1 MEENKRD
8 QTWFGLAMILC
19 GALVSIP
26 SLILGGSLVAGMSL
40 PVAILTGLAGYSFI
54 VLMMVSQGMQSVDQ
68 GKPAVV
74 VAQQVFGKTGSSKVI
89 SIIIAIAA
97 LGWFGIQANVGGL
110 AVANLLTY
118 LGLPI
123 PTWLASLLTGLLMV
137 VTAMYGV
144 KLIRLLAYVAVPYL
158 IIVIL
163 YGLWFAFAKQD
174 AAATIAA
181 YHPSGTLSFVNGF
194 SSTVGSFAMAGV
206 IVGDYAQFSKRRSD
220 VVKAAVFGVIPAGVL
235 MIAVGAI
242 LTIAFKSTDIS
253 SLFMKIGSPVIGGL
267 ALILGTWKV
276 NVVNAYSGGIAVA
289 NIFNIPEKYRKLT
302 LFLVGLGGTVLSIVG
317 ILNYFEPVMTIFS
330 AMIPPVAG
338 AMAASYWAI
347 HHGQLHAWQPVA
359 GVNWLG
365 LAAWALGAVVGVL
378 PVLVPAVPNIPVL
391 GIIIAF
397 VLYYAGAKV
406 HPEWDKASELN

>member
-26 SLILGGSLVAGMSL
+26 SLILGGSLVTGMSL
-40 PVAILTGLAGYSFI
+40 PAAILTGLAGYGFI

-74 VAQQVFGKTGSSKVI
+74 VAQQVFGKVGSSKVI

-110 AVANLLTY
+110 AVDNLLKY

-123 PTWLASLLTGLLMV
+123 PAWLASLLTGLLMV

-158 IIVIL
+158 VIVIL

-181 YHPSGTLSFVNGF
+181 YHPSGTVSFVNGF

-206 IVGDYAQFSKRRSD
+206 IVGDYAQFSKKRSD
-220 VVKAAVFGVIPAGVL
+220 VVKAAIFGVIPAGVL
-235 MIAVGAI
+235 MIAVGAV
-242 LTIAFKSTDIS
+242 LTIAFKSNDIS
-253 SLFMKIGSPVIGGL
+253 SLFMKIARRS
-267 ALILGTWKV
+267 
-276 NVVNAYSGGIAVA
+276 SVA
-289 NIFNIPEKYRKLT
+289 WR
-302 LFLVGLGGTVLSIVG
+302 
-317 ILNYFEPVMTIFS
+317 
-330 AMIPPVAG
+330 
-338 AMAASYWAI
+338 
-347 HHGQLHAWQPVA
+347 
-359 GVNWLG
+359 
-365 LAAWALGAVVGVL
+365 
-378 PVLVPAVPNIPVL
+378 
-391 GIIIAF
+391 
-397 VLYYAGAKV
+397 
-406 HPEWDKASELN
+406 

>member
-8 QTWFGLAMILC
+8 QTSFGLAMILC

-74 VAQQVFGKTGSSKVI
+74 VAQQVFGKAGSSKVI

-123 PTWLASLLTGLLMV
+123 PAWLASLLTGLLMV

-181 YHPSGTLSFVNGF
+181 YHPSGTLSCVNGF

-206 IVGDYAQFSKRRSD
+206 IVGDYAQFSKRRAD

-302 LFLVGLGGTVLSIVG
+302 LFLVGLGGIVLSIVG

-347 HHGQLHAWQPVA
+347 HHGQLNAWQPVA

-365 LAAWALGAVVGVL
+365 LSAWALGAVVGVL

-397 VLYYAGAKV
+397 VVYYAGAKV
-406 HPEWDKASELN
+406 HPEWDKVSELN

>member
-74 VAQQVFGKTGSSKVI
+74 VAQQVFGKAGSSKVI

-123 PTWLASLLTGLLMV
+123 PASLLTGLLMV

-194 SSTVGSFAMAGV
+194 SSTVGSFAMAGG
-206 IVGDYAQFSKRRSD
+206 IVGDYAQFSKKRSD

-242 LTIAFKSTDIS
+242 LTIAFKSSDIS

-302 LFLVGLGGTVLSIVG
+302 LFLVGLGGTILSIVG
-317 ILNYFEPVMTIFS
+317 IL
-330 AMIPPVAG
+330 
-338 AMAASYWAI
+338 
-347 HHGQLHAWQPVA
+347 
-359 GVNWLG
+359 
-365 LAAWALGAVVGVL
+365 
-378 PVLVPAVPNIPVL
+378 
-391 GIIIAF
+391 II
-397 VLYYAGAKV
+397 
-406 HPEWDKASELN
+406 LNR

>member
-26 SLILGGSLVAGMSL
+26 SLILGGSLVTGMSL
-40 PVAILTGLAGYSFI
+40 PAAILTGLAGYGFI

-74 VAQQVFGKTGSSKVI
+74 VAQQVFGKVGSSKVI

-110 AVANLLTY
+110 AVDNLLKY

-123 PTWLASLLTGLLMV
+123 PAWLASLLTGLLMV

-158 IIVIL
+158 VIVIL

-181 YHPSGTLSFVNGF
+181 YHPSGTVSFVNGF

-206 IVGDYAQFSKRRSD
+206 IVGDYAQFSKKRSD
-220 VVKAAVFGVIPAGVL
+220 VVKAAIFGV
-235 MIAVGAI
+235 
-242 LTIAFKSTDIS
+242 LT
-253 SLFMKIGSPVIGGL
+253 
-267 ALILGTWKV
+267 
-276 NVVNAYSGGIAVA
+276 
-289 NIFNIPEKYRKLT
+289 
-302 LFLVGLGGTVLSIVG
+302 
-317 ILNYFEPVMTIFS
+317 YFEPVMNIFS

-338 AMAASYWAI
+338 AMAASYWVI
-347 HHGQLHAWQPVA
+347 HRGDLHSWQSVP

-365 LAAWALGAVVGVL
+365 LSAWALGAVVGVL
-378 PVLVPAVPNIPVL
+378 PVVWPVIPNIPVL
-391 GIIIAF
+391 GIILAF
-397 VLYYAGAKV
+397 VLYYAGAKL
-406 HPEWDKASELN
+406 HPEWDKASELD

>member
-1 MEENKRD
+1 MLVEMHTIIKNICELANMEENKRD

-74 VAQQVFGKTGSSKVI
+74 AAQQVFGKTGSSKVI

-97 LGWFGIQANVGGL
+97 LGWFGIQANAGGL

-206 IVGDYAQFSKRRSD
+206 IVGDYAQFSKKRSD
-220 VVKAAVFGVIPAGVL
+220 
-235 MIAVGAI
+235 
-242 LTIAFKSTDIS
+242 
-253 SLFMKIGSPVIGGL
+253 
-267 ALILGTWKV
+267 
-276 NVVNAYSGGIAVA
+276 VVNAYSGGIAVA

-302 LFLVGLGGTVLSIVG
+302 LFLVGLGGTILSIVG

>member
-1 MEENKRD
+1 MLVEMHTIIKNICEVANMEENKRD

-74 VAQQVFGKTGSSKVI
+74 AAQQVFGKTGSSKVI

-97 LGWFGIQANVGGL
+97 LGWFGIQANAGGL

-206 IVGDYAQFSKRRSD
+206 IVGDYAQFSKKRSD
-220 VVKAAVFGVIPAGVL
+220 
-235 MIAVGAI
+235 
-242 LTIAFKSTDIS
+242 
-253 SLFMKIGSPVIGGL
+253 
-267 ALILGTWKV
+267 
-276 NVVNAYSGGIAVA
+276 VVNAYSGGIAVA

-302 LFLVGLGGTVLSIVG
+302 LFLVGLGGTILSIVG

>member
-1 MEENKRD
+1 
-8 QTWFGLAMILC
+8 
-19 GALVSIP
+19 
-26 SLILGGSLVAGMSL
+26 
-40 PVAILTGLAGYSFI
+40 
-54 VLMMVSQGMQSVDQ
+54 
-68 GKPAVV
+68 
-74 VAQQVFGKTGSSKVI
+74 
-89 SIIIAIAA
+89 
-97 LGWFGIQANVGGL
+97 
-110 AVANLLTY
+110 
-118 LGLPI
+118 
-123 PTWLASLLTGLLMV
+123 MV

-158 IIVIL
+158 VIVIL

-181 YHPSGTLSFVNGF
+181 YHPSGSLSFVNGF

-206 IVGDYAQFSKRRSD
+206 IVGDYAQFSKKRDD
-220 VVKAAVFGVIPAGVL
+220 VVKAAIFGVIPAGVL
-235 MIAVGAI
+235 MIAIGAI

-302 LFLVGLGGTVLSIVG
+302 LFLVGVGGTILSILG

-338 AMAASYWAI
+338 AMAASYWVI
-347 HHGQLHAWQPVA
+347 HRGEMHSWQPVA

-365 LAAWALGAVVGVL
+365 LTAWALGAVIGVL
-378 PVLVPAVPNIPVL
+378 PVLWPAIPNIPVL
-391 GIIIAF
+391 GIILAF
-397 VLYYAGAKV
+397 VLYYAGAKI

>member
-1 MEENKRD
+1 MLVEMHTIIKNICEVANMEENKRD

-74 VAQQVFGKTGSSKVI
+74 AAQQVFGKTGSSKVI

-97 LGWFGIQANVGGL
+97 LGWFGIQANAGGL

-206 IVGDYAQFSKRRSD
+206 IVGDYAQFSKKRSD
-220 VVKAAVFGVIPAGVL
+220 
-235 MIAVGAI
+235 
-242 LTIAFKSTDIS
+242 
-253 SLFMKIGSPVIGGL
+253 
-267 ALILGTWKV
+267 
-276 NVVNAYSGGIAVA
+276 VVNAYSGGIAVA

-302 LFLVGLGGTVLSIVG
+302 LFLVGLGGTILSIVG

-347 HHGQLHAWQPVA
+347 HHCQLHAWQPVA

>member
-1 MEENKRD
+1 
-8 QTWFGLAMILC
+8 
-19 GALVSIP
+19 
-26 SLILGGSLVAGMSL
+26 
-40 PVAILTGLAGYSFI
+40 
-54 VLMMVSQGMQSVDQ
+54 
-68 GKPAVV
+68 
-74 VAQQVFGKTGSSKVI
+74 VI

-123 PTWLASLLTGLLMV
+123 PAWLASLLTGLLMV

-181 YHPSGTLSFVNGF
+181 YHPSGTLSFVNDF

-206 IVGDYAQFSKRRSD
+206 IVGDYAQFSKRRAD

-302 LFLVGLGGTVLSIVG
+302 LFLVGLGGTILSIVE

>member
-1 MEENKRD
+1 M
-8 QTWFGLAMILC
+8 
-19 GALVSIP
+19 
-26 SLILGGSLVAGMSL
+26 ILGGSLVSGMSL
-40 PVAILTGLAGYSFI
+40 PVAILTGLAGYGFI
-54 VLMMVSQGMQSVDQ
+54 VLMMISQGMQSVDQ

-74 VAQQVFGKTGSSKVI
+74 VAQQVFGKVGSSKVI

-110 AVANLLTY
+110 AVANLLKY
-118 LGLPI
+118 VGLPI
-123 PTWLASLLTGLLMV
+123 PAWLASLLTGLLMV

-158 IIVIL
+158 VIVIL

-181 YHPSGTLSFVNGF
+181 YHPSGSLSFVNGF

-206 IVGDYAQFSKRRSD
+206 IVGDYAQFSKKRSD
-220 VVKAAVFGVIPAGVL
+220 VVKAAIFGVIPAGVL

-253 SLFMKIGSPVIGGL
+253 SLFMKIGSPVVGGL

-302 LFLVGLGGTVLSIVG
+302 LFLVGVGGTILSILG

-330 AMIPPVAG
+330 DDSTSCRSDGSVLLGDSSWRVAQLAAGCRSELARLDRMGVGRGGWCTARAVAG
-338 AMAASYWAI
+338 DPKHSGIGDYSRVCLVLCRRKDSSRM
-347 HHGQLHAWQPVA
+347 GQGIRVELA
-359 GVNWLG
+359 G
-365 LAAWALGAVVGVL
+365 
-378 PVLVPAVPNIPVL
+378 
-391 GIIIAF
+391 
-397 VLYYAGAKV
+397 K
-406 HPEWDKASELN
+406 H